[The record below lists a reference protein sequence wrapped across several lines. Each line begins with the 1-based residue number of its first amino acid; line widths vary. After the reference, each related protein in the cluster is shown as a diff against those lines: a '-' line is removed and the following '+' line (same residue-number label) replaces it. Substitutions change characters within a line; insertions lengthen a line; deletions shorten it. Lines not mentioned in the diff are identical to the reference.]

1 MDETSKVRSTTVTGS
16 DRLARR
22 LHERAADAQLA
33 AGRRAWERPDILP
46 VGAFWRRLLADL
58 QQDSDLPPARQRL
71 LSRQAMQCRW
81 ELLVE
86 TSFADEPLLQT
97 KGAAKSA
104 LDAWQMCRD
113 WQLDTD
119 ALANDPLEET
129 RLLVAWGRQF
139 EKECAA
145 RGLLPEY
152 ALPNAVLDT
161 LERFPHAR
169 ARLPETIRF
178 AGFIETTPLEVRHR
192 ERLRVLGVTIENV
205 EPPSNDARMRVVA
218 CDDHRHETAVAA
230 AWAREQLA
238 AAKEGTRPRLGIIV
252 PDLAGRRASLN
263 RALTETL
270 CPERA
275 TAFDDTPLPF
285 NFSLGEPLAERALVA
300 DALTALGL
308 ARKRVEFA
316 DAARLC
322 RSPYIGA
329 KTEYSA
335 RLHLE
340 SVMRHNGYAEFSLN
354 DFRFI
359 AGREHCLQLAAALE
373 KFIEALRESG
383 DTAAPSMW
391 ARRFS
396 QWLEILGWCRFRTLD
411 SNEYQAREAF
421 NVQLGRLGELDV
433 VLGKCPRNV
442 ALSWLNRLAN
452 ETPFQPRAADAPV
465 QVIGLLEATGM
476 QFDAVWVMGLT
487 DDVLPAAPRPNPF
500 LPIEIQRAGNLPQ
513 SSAAR
518 ELEFAQDI
526 FDGLKRAAPNVI
538 CSYPLREG
546 DSELGASPLLR
557 DIDIAAPVDVQPSPA
572 RQWFRSTPL
581 ETLHDTKAPVHPG
594 GETRGGTALLQD
606 QSHCPFRAFAIH
618 RLHAGDWPTPQPG
631 PDALI
636 RGLLTH
642 RVLEKL
648 WVRWRT
654 RKQLQATREA
664 DELEA
669 IVRAVVIDVLDD
681 NRRKMHHRW
690 TDSLQTIETERL
702 VNVLMRWFEQVELQR
717 PDFDVIEIEGE
728 NVDVIEIE
736 GENVDVIEIEGQG
749 MDGGESRTRV
759 LAGPLELAGKLD
771 RVDRLPDGS
780 ELIIDYKSG
789 EAPGKNDFFGERPRA
804 PQLPAYLVARRQAG
818 KATAAGIAVA
828 SLKTG
833 NEKLQGVMRVEGDSD
848 PGIAGLVN
856 VVKTRQVGDWEEA
869 VEFWERK
876 IHALGTAFAN
886 GDADV
891 DPLRGTCDYCHLAT
905 LCRIHELRRENAEEE
920 IDE

>member
-1 MDETSKVRSTTVTGS
+1 MDETSKARTTTVTGS

-33 AGRRAWERPDILP
+33 AGKRAWERPDILP
-46 VGAFWRRLLADL
+46 AGAFWRRLLANL
-58 QQDSDLPPARQRL
+58 QQDSDLPLARQRL

-86 TSFADEPLLQT
+86 ASFADEPLLQT

-104 LDAWQMCRD
+104 LDAWQMCRN
-113 WQLDTD
+113 WQLDTNV
-119 ALANDPLEET
+119 LANDPLEET
-129 RLLVAWGRQF
+129 RLLVDWGRQF
-139 EKECAA
+139 EKECAS

-152 ALPNAVLDT
+152 ALPDSVLDT

-178 AGFIETTPLEVRHR
+178 AGFMETTPLEMQRR
-192 ERLRVLGVTIENV
+192 ERLRALGAAIENI
-205 EPPSNDARMRVVA
+205 EPPSNDAHMHVVP
-218 CDDHRHETAVAA
+218 CNDHRHETAVAA

-238 AAKEGTRPRLGIIV
+238 AAKEGTRPRIAIVV
-252 PDLAGRRASLN
+252 PDLAGRRVALS

-270 CPERA
+270 CPERVA
-275 TAFDDTPLPF
+275 AFDDTPLPF
-285 NFSLGEPLAERALVA
+285 NFSLGEPLAERALIA
-300 DALTALGL
+300 DALSVLGL
-308 ARKRVEFA
+308 ARKRIEFV

-329 KTEYSA
+329 KTEYPA
-335 RLHLE
+335 RAHLE
-340 SVMRHNGYAEFSLN
+340 SVLRHNGYAEFSLS
-354 DFRFI
+354 DFRFV
-359 AGREHCLQLAAALE
+359 AGREHCLQFAAALE
-373 KFIEALRESG
+373 KFIEVLRENEE
-383 DTAAPSMW
+383 AVAPSIW

-396 QWLEILGWCRFRTLD
+396 QWLEIFGWCRFRTLD

-421 NVQLGRLGELDV
+421 NAQLGRLGELDV
-433 VLGKCPRNV
+433 VLGKCSRNV

-465 QVIGLLEATGM
+465 QVLGLLEATGM
-476 QFDAVWVMGLT
+476 QFDAVWVVGMT

-500 LPIEIQRAGNLPQ
+500 LPIETQRANNLPQ
-513 SSAAR
+513 SSAGR

-526 FDGLKRAAPNVI
+526 FDGLRGAAPEVI

-557 DIDIAAPVDVQPSPA
+557 GMETMAPVDVQPSPA

-581 ETLHDTKAPVHPG
+581 ESLNDTKAPAHPG

-618 RLHAGDWPTPQPG
+618 RLHADDWPTPQPG

-636 RGLLTH
+636 RGMVTH

-648 WVRWRT
+648 WTHWRT
-654 RKQLQATREA
+654 RAQLQATHEA
-664 DELEA
+664 GELESV
-669 IVRAVVIDVLDD
+669 VRSVVIDVLDD

-690 TDSLQTIETERL
+690 TDSLQSIETERL
-702 VNVLMRWFEQVELQR
+702 VNVLLRWFEQVELQR
-717 PDFDVIEIEGE
+717 PDFNVIEIEGK
-728 NVDVIEIE
+728 NI
-736 GENVDVIEIEGQG
+736 DVIEIEGQG
-749 MDGGESRTRV
+749 VDGSDSRTRV

-771 RVDRLPDGS
+771 RIDRLKDGS

-789 EAPGKNDFFGERPRA
+789 AAPGRNDFFGERPRA

-833 NEKLQGVMRVEGDSD
+833 AEKLQGVMRVEGDND

-856 VVKTRQVGDWEEA
+856 VVKTRQAGDWEEA
-869 VEFWERK
+869 VEFWEQK
-876 IHALGTAFAN
+876 IHGLGTNFAN

-891 DPLRGTCDYCHLAT
+891 DPLRGACDYCHLAT
-905 LCRIHELRRENAEEE
+905 LCRINELRRENAEEE
-920 IDE
+920 INE